1 MRVLFC
7 SLKNSYAR
15 PEWGLSHEY
24 LNLYDSLAHMEGV
37 EASFFAIDERLQA
50 VGRDVMNEELLRSV
64 QEQKP
69 DVLFCQLFT
78 EEVKKETIAYITTH
92 TATKTINWFGDD
104 HWRFHIYS
112 KAWAPL
118 FSLVA
123 TTDAAALPLYQ
134 RKGVRA
140 VLTQWAVNPHRYHHV
155 SAPIIDVSDKV
166 TFVGQK
172 YGVRSQYHEAL
183 SNAGLPAQFFGAGWS
198 GGSIQFETMLSI
210 FSQSAISLNFTESP
224 HGQFAE
230 RIKLLGKLFFKKEQG
245 RVRLNLRQLPQSV
258 RALPGYQ
265 RRQIK
270 GRIFEVL
277 GCGGFLISGNAECL
291 EDYYELGTELVVFNS
306 AGELAELCQYYM
318 NSPEERTKIAQ
329 AGYQRTL
336 RDHTYEQRFG
346 ALFKAL

>member
-7 SLKNSYAR
+7 SLQYSYAR
-15 PEWGLSHEY
+15 PEWGLSHEF
-24 LNLYDSLAHMEGV
+24 LNLYDAMSHMEGV
-37 EASFFAIDERLQA
+37 QASFFAIDERLRA
-50 VGRDVMNEELLRSV
+50 VGREAMNEELLQTV
-64 QEQKP
+64 QELKP

-112 KAWAPL
+112 KAWAPH

-123 TTDAAALPLYQ
+123 TTDAAALPLY
-134 RKGVRA
+134 RHMGVRA
-140 VLTQWAVNPHRYHHV
+140 VLTQWAVNPHRYHPV
-155 SAPIIDVSDKV
+155 SEPNMNVGDNI

-172 YGVRSQYHEAL
+172 YGMRNQYHQEL
-183 SNAGLPAQFFGAGWS
+183 LRAGLPVQFFGAGWS
-198 GGSIQFETMLSI
+198 AGNVQFESMLSI
-210 FSQSAISLNFTESP
+210 FSQSAINLNFTESP
-224 HGQFAE
+224 HGQFAQ
-230 RIKLLGKLFFKKEQG
+230 RIKLLGKLLFKKEQG
-245 RVRLNLRQLPQSV
+245 RVRLNMRQLPQSV

-291 EDYYELGTELVVFNS
+291 EDYYEFGKELIVFKNVEELVERCGYYLHNT
-306 AGELAELCQYYM
+306 AERA
-318 NSPEERTKIAQ
+318 NIAQ
-329 AGYQRTL
+329 MGYRRTL
-336 RDHTYEQRFG
+336 RDHTYEHRFR